1 MKTKPDKS
9 SANAAARKRREAGY
23 SLLEILIALAI
34 IALLIG
40 VAGPRVFAL
49 FERGKAKVATIQIEQ
64 LQQSLDL
71 FRLDM
76 RRYPTTDEGLEA
88 LLNRP
93 GAESGLWS
101 GPYIDKASGI
111 VDPWDNP
118 YSYQSERSGDYDL
131 LSYGADGAPGGTG
144 EDADIRAE

>member
-1 MKTKPDKS
+1 MRVKADQTTRAKL
-9 SANAAARKRREAGY
+9 RKRREAGY

-49 FERGKAKVATIQIEQ
+49 FERGKAKVAAIQIEQ
-64 LQQSLDL
+64 LEQGLDL

-76 RRYPTTDEGLEA
+76 RRYPTSDEGLAA
-88 LLNRP
+88 LLERP

-118 YSYQSERSGDYDL
+118 YAYRAEGSGAYEL
-131 LSYGADGAPGGTG
+131 LSLGADGAPGGDG
-144 EDADIRAE
+144 ENADIRAQ